1 MDLFHPSCITMLSS
15 LNFLSFP
22 GLKQRWMKSL
32 GRKETFHMKT
42 LENSPTCLRWVCR
55 DVLLHQ
61 GSPNLFLESRCPA
74 EFCSNPNQTHLNQL
88 IKVLLGILET
98 SRQVCWGKLELNSA
112 GASRAECGDP
122 CFTCYKHK
130 AFCIHFGLCYLLNA
144 SGVEGNTAS
153 VPNCSRNQSLAT
165 WGHGYKWAENPRG
178 LLCCCEYRLIL

>member
-74 EFCSNPNQTHLNQL
+74 EFSSNPNQTHLNQL

-112 GASRAECGDP
+112 GVTLQGRVWWPLFYMLQTQSILYP
-122 CFTCYKHK
+122 FWSLLFTQCFRCWRKH
-130 AFCIHFGLCYLLNA
+130 CVCTQLLQEPIA
-144 SGVEGNTAS
+144 GYM
-153 VPNCSRNQSLAT
+153 RT
-165 WGHGYKWAENPRG
+165 W
-178 LLCCCEYRLIL
+178 L